1 LRKSNSITFK
11 IVSISI
17 CLTSFNTSHIVT
29 FVTKFLLIKFLLIQQ
44 NLTHEKI
51 STILFV
57 LFLLFLII
65 YFGLPVLNY
74 GFIKLPILVSLVLG
88 LMILMGMELKAT
100 KNQQSYI
107 VTKKPSKILIG
118 LFILMIVYISAVPL
132 LTTAP
137 ILHAKSYQNL
147 VGKVNN
153 GNDITKQIEA
163 ISIDEIRVVDRPLA
177 YLLGEKI
184 LGSQPALGSQVEL
197 GDFFIQKVDNK
208 LYWVAPLLYSGF
220 FKWLNQKEGTP
231 GYVMVSATNER
242 DVTLVQSINNEP
254 IKIKYQPNAYFLS
267 EIHRHV
273 YFSGYTSV
281 GLDDFSFEIDDEGRP
296 FWVITTFKKRIGFS
310 GSDAT
315 GTIVVNAQTGEINP
329 YDIASTPDWVDR
341 IQPAS
346 FIEDQLNDWGEYVH
360 GYWNFSNLEKLQIT
374 EGLTLVYGKDN
385 KSYWYTGITSVGKE
399 ESSVGFMLVDTRT
412 KEATFYKQS
421 GATEYA
427 AQQSAEGKVQE
438 KNYRSS
444 LPIPYNIN
452 NIPTYVMTLKDDGGL
467 VKMYAMVAI
476 NDYTIVGVGNT
487 MRETLT
493 SYKNVYNM
501 ADNKISKSKS
511 SSKNTITAKVTRF
524 QMDVKN
530 GQSFYYFMVDG
541 FQPIFV
547 GSSQISNQLPV
558 THVGDSIKISYD
570 LDLEEVTDVATFE
583 NLSVNLKKLKD
594 ESTEK

>member
-1 LRKSNSITFK
+1 MKKLSS
-11 IVSISI
+11 V
-17 CLTSFNTSHIVT
+17 LTV
-29 FVTKFLLIKFLLIQQ
+29 
-44 NLTHEKI
+44 
-51 STILFV
+51 IL
-57 LFLLFLII
+57 LLFLVF

-74 GFIKLPILVSLVLG
+74 GFFQLPILAIIIVFLLLLMSMEFKTTNNGQG
-88 LMILMGMELKAT
+88 LLI
-100 KNQQSYI
+100 
-107 VTKKPSKILIG
+107 KKQPNKILVY
-118 LFILMIVYISAVPL
+118 LLTILIVYATAVPFF
-132 LTTAP
+132 TTAP
-137 ILHAKSYQNL
+137 ILHTKKYQNL
-147 VGKVNN
+147 IGKVEN
-153 GNDITKQIEA
+153 GNEITKQIEA

-197 GDFFIQKVDNK
+197 GDFFIQKVNGK

-220 FKWLNQKEGTP
+220 FKWLNQKDGTP

-242 DVTLVQSINNEP
+242 DVTLVQNIKNEP
-254 IKIKYQPNAYFLS
+254 IKIKYQPNAYFQS

-273 YFSGYTSV
+273 YFHGYTTV
-281 GLDDFSFEIDDEGRP
+281 GLEDFSFEIDDAGRP
-296 FWVITTFKKRIGFS
+296 FWVITTFKKKIGFS
-310 GSDAT
+310 GKDAT
-315 GTIVVNAQTGEINP
+315 GVVVVNAQTGEINE
-329 YDIASTPDWVDR
+329 YDISKTPDWVDR
-341 IQPAS
+341 IQPSS
-346 FIEDQLNDWGEYVH
+346 FIEEQLNDWGEYVH
-360 GYWNFSNLEKLQIT
+360 GYWNFSNLEKLQTT

-385 KSYWYTGITSVGKE
+385 KSYWYTGITSVGKD
-399 ESSVGFMLVDTRT
+399 ESSVGFVLVDTRT
-412 KEATFYKQS
+412 KETTFYKQS

-427 AQQSAEGKVQE
+427 AQSSAEGKVQE

-476 NDYTIVGVGNT
+476 SDYTIVGVGNT

-501 ADNKISKSKS
+501 ADNKISKSQS
-511 SSKNTITAKVTRF
+511 SSKNNITAKVTRF

-541 FQPIFV
+541 YQPIFV

-558 THVGDSIKISYD
+558 TNVGDSIKISYD

-583 NLSVNLKKLKD
+583 NLTVNLKKLKD
-594 ESTEK
+594 DKVKE